1 MWVPAVPNMWA
12 PLGVRLV
19 LAVQRCFCR
28 EQPQM
33 YVGNSAVAQAS
44 AALQTHGTGQK
55 TVRMKDRQ
63 YPRIVWFCECLVFHS
78 VF

>member
-1 MWVPAVPNMWA
+1 MWVPAVPNIWA

-28 EQPQM
+28 EQSQVC
-33 YVGNSAVAQAS
+33 VGNIAVPKAS
-44 AALQTHGTGQK
+44 AALPIHGIGQK
-55 TVRMKDRQ
+55 TVRIRDRQ
-63 YPRIVWFCECLVFHS
+63 YPRIVLFCQCLVFHS